1 MPWRCA
7 ASGCQLGRRRRRVV
21 GSPAIDGENSLGNSG
36 RRRGAPLGRPRVPTG
51 IGSYGWRTDR
61 RGSEGLKFHA
71 GKHISIFMRT
81 TFDLPDELMKR
92 AKIAAVKR
100 GSSLRD
106 LVAEALSRLLAEQSS
121 PKRKRM
127 TEAPIK
133 LPPGHTIPIRSNSE
147 IAQLFDQEDITHLN
161 DVYSGR

>member
-1 MPWRCA
+1 MAYAQLPHSARRA
-7 ASGCQLGRRRRRVV
+7 AMHRLS
-21 GSPAIDGENSLGNSG
+21 SA
-36 RRRGAPLGRPRVPTG
+36 
-51 IGSYGWRTDR
+51 
-61 RGSEGLKFHA
+61 A

-81 TFDLPDELMKR
+81 TFDLPDDLMKR

-106 LVAEALSRLLAEQSS
+106 LVAEAIRRLLAEQSG
-121 PKRKRM
+121 PKRQRM

-147 IAQLFDQEDITHLN
+147 IAQLFDQEDFTHLN
-161 DVYSGR
+161 DVYRGR

>member
-1 MPWRCA
+1 
-7 ASGCQLGRRRRRVV
+7 
-21 GSPAIDGENSLGNSG
+21 
-36 RRRGAPLGRPRVPTG
+36 
-51 IGSYGWRTDR
+51 
-61 RGSEGLKFHA
+61 
-71 GKHISIFMRT
+71 
-81 TFDLPDELMKR
+81 MKR

-121 PKRKRM
+121 PKHKRM

-147 IAQLFDQEDITHLN
+147 IAQLFDQEEITHRGGMSSLMRQWEPCLLTRMEVLRLLTN
-161 DVYSGR
+161 RVAMNGAPFSPDDVLKAWHKLSDDPRSFHIDAEPADHEPPRLSVGADET